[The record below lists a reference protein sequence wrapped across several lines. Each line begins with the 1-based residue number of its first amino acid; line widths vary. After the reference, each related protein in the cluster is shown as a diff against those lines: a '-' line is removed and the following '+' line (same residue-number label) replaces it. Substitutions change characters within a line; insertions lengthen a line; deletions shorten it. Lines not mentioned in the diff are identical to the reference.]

1 MEIKDIPGH
10 KDIKLI
16 ELSGSLDQNTV
27 LPLREQV
34 ASIIEKGSIHLI
46 ADMSRVTACNS
57 AGILLI
63 VDCHSLTLKHKGSF
77 KICRS
82 SQRISV
88 LLDLLGFSK
97 IIPVY
102 ETLEMALK
110 Q

>member
-16 ELSGSLDQNTV
+16 ELSGNLDQNTV

-34 ASIIEKGSIHLI
+34 AAIVEKGNINLI

-57 AGILLI
+57 AGILFI
-63 VDCHSLTLKHKGSF
+63 VDCHSLALKHNGSF

-88 LLDLLGFSK
+88 LLNLLGFSK
-97 IIPVY
+97 IIPIY
-102 ETLEMALK
+102 DTLESVLK
-110 Q
+110 G